1 MQDGFR
7 TGGLKGQYA
16 GFVSRLL
23 AYGIDIT
30 VITLM
35 LIAFAWLIDTVTRFF
50 PTVRFN
56 PEVAVGL
63 VLASVVF
70 VITAGSYFIF
80 FWTLVG
86 QTPGKMLLGVRVV
99 SLNGT
104 LPTFWQSFRRYIGY
118 YLSALALYA
127 GYWWVLIDNR
137 RQSWHDKLAGT
148 VVVYAWD
155 ARLDDLLADRVQRS
169 QGIPEESE

>member
-7 TGGLKGQYA
+7 TSGLKGQYA

-35 LIAFAWLIDTVTRFF
+35 LITFTWLIDTVTRFF
-50 PTVRFN
+50 PTIKLN
-56 PEVAVGL
+56 PEDAVGL
-63 VLASVVF
+63 VLASVVI
-70 VITAGSYFIF
+70 VITAGIYFVF

-86 QTPGKMLLGVRVV
+86 QTPGKMLLGLRVV
-99 SLNGT
+99 SPNGT
-104 LPTFWQSFRRYIGY
+104 LPTIWQSFRRYIGY
-118 YLSALALYA
+118 YLSAVALYA

-137 RQSWHDKLAGT
+137 RQGWHDKLAGT

-155 ARLDDLLADRVQRS
+155 ARLGDLLANRVQRS
-169 QGIPEESE
+169 QEIPEESE